1 MSQEFVPAEL
11 HGLLENVRSEV
22 APSSFESIRGQ
33 IELGITDAA
42 EKVAGVE
49 DAAAIPFLTSEVTA
63 EVASE
68 VAAEAQSEAAAATAA
83 EVTAAT
89 AAEVTAEA
97 SIAGR

>member
-1 MSQEFVPAEL
+1 MSREFVPAEL

-22 APSSFESIRGQ
+22 APGSFESIRGQ

-42 EKVAGVE
+42 EKVAAGQ

-68 VAAEAQSEAAAATAA
+68 VAAEVQSEATAATAA
-83 EVTAAT
+83 EVTAA
-89 AAEVTAEA
+89 A
-97 SIAGR
+97 SIAAR